1 MRYTRAPARPCRE
14 NSSIADR
21 RIRPRVVDA
30 QGWFSPYCDPN
41 VGDSFP
47 GGPGAQGFSQFTNF
61 AITTKDRLRVAAAS
75 GDGLYFAADVNIA
88 GTGMSLAVGRHY
100 NSRVTDPGSFG
111 AGWTLDAGGDIKLLA
126 AGAVLARTD
135 AGTDGLDRRLRYTRA
150 DVVTYSPVTQEH
162 ANGDGMTLGALCE
175 ASVTLSDNTAG
186 NLLLGILGGPPGL
199 TAFLRSLGDQQSR
212 LDRTEPTVNEAQPGD
227 PRDTT
232 TPEAMLR
239 DIRALALG
247 DALSLPARTTLQ
259 GWLRAGK
266 TGGAR
271 LRAGLPAGWTV
282 GEKTGTADHGTSNDV
297 GLLWPPSG
305 GQPVLVAAF
314 LTESP
319 ANGAGRDAALAA
331 VGAAVADALAR

>member
-1 MRYTRAPARPCRE
+1 M
-14 NSSIADR
+14 IGR
-21 RIRPRVVDA
+21 RHWTAGMAMVMA
-30 QGWFSPYCDPN
+30 
-41 VGDSFP
+41 
-47 GGPGAQGFSQFTNF
+47 GAS
-61 AITTKDRLRVAAAS
+61 RAAAA
-75 GDGLYFAADVNIA
+75 GDRWDALSKAFARIEAAHGGRLGVAVLDTANGSEA
-88 GTGMSLAVGRHY
+88 GRRTRELFPM
-100 NSRVTDPGSFG
+100 GS
-111 AGWTLDAGGDIKLLA
+111 TYKLLA

-135 AGTDGLDRRLRYTRA
+135 AGTDGLDRRLPYTRA
-150 DVVTYSPVTQEH
+150 DVVTYSPITQEH

-331 VGAAVADALAR
+331 VGAAVADAVAR